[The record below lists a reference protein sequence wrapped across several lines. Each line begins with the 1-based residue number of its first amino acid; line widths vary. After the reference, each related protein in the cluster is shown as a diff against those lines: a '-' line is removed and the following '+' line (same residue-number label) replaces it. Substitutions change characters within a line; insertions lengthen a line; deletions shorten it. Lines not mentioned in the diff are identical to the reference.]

1 MCVLGWVGGRQ
12 SQHHAQHVDNFHGK
26 EAVLV
31 SEEHTMIMRVMPIG
45 VTTAVL
51 NRQLQQQ

>member
-1 MCVLGWVGGRQ
+1 VCVWGGGRQ
-12 SQHHAQHVDNFHGK
+12 SQHHAQHVDDFHGT

-31 SEEHTMIMRVMPIG
+31 SEQHTMIMRVMPIG

-51 NRQLQQQ
+51 KRQLQQQ